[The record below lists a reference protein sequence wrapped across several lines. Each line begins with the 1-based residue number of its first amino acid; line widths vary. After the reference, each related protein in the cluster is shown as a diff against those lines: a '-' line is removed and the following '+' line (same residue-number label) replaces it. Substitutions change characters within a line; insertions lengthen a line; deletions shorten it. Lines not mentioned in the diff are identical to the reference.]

1 MAHSVSFFNLAARCR
16 LCIIGAGSFGPHR
29 RGRTVKLFNPVPALL
44 VVGLIAAAG
53 QAFAGE
59 RSDDDHHG
67 AVLEIAA
74 TREWGLQDG
83 KPSFGPSIAIE
94 VTPIE
99 HWLEIEAGISP
110 LRSKD
115 GTEWEADL
123 VFKKPFQLSKNV
135 EFMIGAGPQW
145 SSTNSLGAVAVLDFM
160 FWVTPQYGWFVEP
173 SYSYAFSRG
182 HDQNLAVNVGLLIA
196 LPSR

>member
-1 MAHSVSFFNLAARCR
+1 M
-16 LCIIGAGSFGPHR
+16 
-29 RGRTVKLFNPVPALL
+29 KLFNSVPALL
-44 VVGLIAAAG
+44 VAGLAAAPG
-53 QAFAGE
+53 QVFAGE
-59 RSDDDHHG
+59 RLEDDRRG
-67 AVLEIAA
+67 AVLEIGAVG
-74 TREWGLQDG
+74 EWGPQEG
-83 KPSFGPSIAIE
+83 KSSFGPSVAIE

-99 HWLEIEAGISP
+99 HWLEIEARISP
-110 LRSKD
+110 LRSKE

-123 VFKKPFQLSKNV
+123 VFKKPFQLSNNV

-145 SSTNSLGAVAVLDFM
+145 SSTNSLGAVAVVDFM

-196 LPSR
+196 LPPH

>member
-1 MAHSVSFFNLAARCR
+1 MMQRQSSRSPIVHNLRWKF
-16 LCIIGAGSFGPHR
+16 GSA
-29 RGRTVKLFNPVPALL
+29 TKEIVVKLFRSVPVLL
-44 VVGLIAAAG
+44 VVGLVAAP
-53 QAFAGE
+53 QPIFAGE
-59 RSDDDHHG
+59 RPDDDQHG
-67 AVLEIAA
+67 AVLEIGAA
-74 TREWGLQDG
+74 SEWGLQDG
-83 KPSFGPSIAIE
+83 KPSFGPSVAIE

-99 HWLEIEAGISP
+99 HWLEIEAGITP

-135 EFMIGAGPQW
+135 EFMVGAGPQW
-145 SSTNSLGAVAVLDFM
+145 SSTNGLGTVAVLDFM

-196 LPSR
+196 LPSH

>member
-1 MAHSVSFFNLAARCR
+1 MKLLNSV
-16 LCIIGAGSFGPHR
+16 P
-29 RGRTVKLFNPVPALL
+29 TLL
-44 VVGLIAAAG
+44 VIGLVAFPGPI
-53 QAFAGE
+53 FAGE
-59 RSDDDHHG
+59 RSDDERRG
-67 AVLEIAA
+67 AVLEIGAA
-74 TREWGLQDG
+74 AEWGLQDG
-83 KPSFGPSIAIE
+83 KPSFGPSVAIE

-123 VFKKPFQLSKNV
+123 VFKKPFELSKNV

-145 SSTNSLGAVAVLDFM
+145 SSTNSFGAVAVVDFM

-173 SYSYAFSRG
+173 SYSYSFSRS